1 VRALAALALLAA
13 SPIAHGAPCE
23 ESGQTLQDCWS
34 EVLEAAQ
41 DQVHAAAQAPEPEA
55 RKRSGEV
62 AERVRDFATGS
73 GLGDAASTVT
83 DFLPAFSAAGLLGAP
98 GDAGANEIALVRN
111 LRFMSPRLDGGNTQL
126 LLHGPQAPR
135 VLPPLE
141 AELIR
146 QGRADV
152 LATLERA
159 LSLADDLVLEA
170 RYAVVSR
177 RWGRDFSRHR
187 VLFEGL
193 NAGFAAADPAHPA
206 RASNPNTIFKEFIRT
221 SGCKA
226 GDGKDPRT
234 LASYAEDCRTGLI
247 EALAAGASDQARRE
261 AAYAG
266 RFEASAMPRFAALLA
281 NQPQLVFSAVYAHP
295 SETVDAGYFGLRA
308 RLEVGFTN
316 LNSVRKAAA
325 GTCAKAASATGEQW
339 RPCYEAYDAF
349 MEEHDGDIDNAGRFS
364 MTLAWDH
371 IEDIEF
377 ELALPPLA
385 SGSGSGGGGS
395 LPLPLPSETSGV
407 TPTAGGVQID
417 IPGTD
422 RYELAAGLGWP
433 LSAPRPGDPLKRSTR
448 LDLGAEY
455 EYFESELFRNRR
467 WGAHITLT
475 YKTGGISVPLQL
487 AHYSDSEFR
496 DDLETADLTG
506 LVGLRYDLP
515 RAP

>member
-1 VRALAALALLAA
+1 MRALAGLALLAA
-13 SPIAHGAPCE
+13 SPFAHGAPCE
-23 ESGQTLQDCWS
+23 APEQTPLDCWN
-34 EVLEAAQ
+34 EVLDATR
-41 DQVHAAAQAPEPEA
+41 DQIHADAQAPETHA
-55 RKRSGEV
+55 QQRSGEL
-62 AERVRDFATGS
+62 AEYVRDFATGS

-83 DFLPAFSAAGLLGAP
+83 DFLPEFSAAGLLGAP

-111 LRFMSPRLDGGNTQL
+111 LKFMSPRLDGGNTQL

-152 LATLERA
+152 LAALERT
-159 LSLADDLVLEA
+159 LSLADDPVLEV
-170 RYAVVSR
+170 RYALVNR
-177 RWGRDFSRHR
+177 KWGRDFSRHR

-193 NAGFAAADPAHPA
+193 NAGFAAADPVHPVMA
-206 RASNPNTIFKEFIRT
+206 GNPNTVVKDFLSK

-226 GDGKDPRT
+226 ETGKAANE
-234 LASYAEDCRTGLI
+234 LASYSEDCRARMI
-247 EALAAGASDQARRE
+247 EAIAAGARKQARNE
-261 AAYAG
+261 AEYVG

-316 LNSVRKAAA
+316 LNSVLRAA
-325 GTCAKAASATGEQW
+325 GKDCQQPASATGEKW
-339 RPCYEAYDAF
+339 RACYQAF
-349 MEEHDGDIDNAGRFS
+349 DNFMSENKGDIENSGRFS

-385 SGSGSGGGGS
+385 ADPGSGGGGT
-395 LPLPLPSETSGV
+395 LPLPLPSETPGV
-407 TPTAGGVQID
+407 TPTSGGVQID

-422 RYELAAGLGWP
+422 RYELAAGIGWP

-448 LDLGAEY
+448 LDIGAEY

-475 YKTGGISVPLQL
+475 YKTAGISVPLQL
-487 AHYSDSEFR
+487 VHYSDSEFR
-496 DDLETADLTG
+496 DDLETSDLTG

>member
-1 VRALAALALLAA
+1 MRALTVLALLAA
-13 SPIAHGAPCE
+13 SPVALGEPCTAPE
-23 ESGQTLQDCWS
+23 QTREDCWN

-41 DQVHAAAQAPEPEA
+41 DQVHAAAQAPESQGKERA
-55 RKRSGEV
+55 NEV

-83 DFLPAFSAAGLLGAP
+83 DFLPSFSAAGLLGAP

-111 LRFMSPRLDGGNTQL
+111 LKFMSPRLDGGNTQL

-152 LATLERA
+152 LATLERT

-170 RYAVVSR
+170 RYAVVSG

-206 RASNPNTIFKEFIRT
+206 RASNPNKIFKEFIRT

-226 GDGKDPRT
+226 EDGKDPRT
-234 LASYAEDCRTGLI
+234 LASFSEDCRARLV
-247 EALAAGASDQARRE
+247 EALATGARDQARRE
-261 AAYAG
+261 AAYVG
-266 RFEASAMPRFAALLA
+266 RFEASAMPSFAALLA
-281 NQPQLVFSAVYAHP
+281 NQPQLVFSAVYARP
-295 SETVDAGYFGLRA
+295 SEAVNAGYFGLRA

-316 LNSVRKAAA
+316 LNSVRKAA
-325 GTCAKAASATGEQW
+325 GGKCARSARATGEQW
-339 RPCYEAYDAF
+339 RPCYKAFDAF
-349 MEEHDGDIDNAGRFS
+349 MQDHDGDIDNAGRFS

-371 IEDIEF
+371 IEDLEF
-377 ELALPPLA
+377 ALAVPPLA
-385 SGSGSGGGGS
+385 SDSGSGGGGT
-395 LPLPLPSETSGV
+395 LPLPLPSETPGV
-407 TPTAGGVQID
+407 TPTGGGVQID

-448 LDLGAEY
+448 LDIGAEY

-467 WGAHITLT
+467 WGAHVTLT
-475 YKTGGISVPLQL
+475 YKTGGISVPLRL
-487 AHYSDSEFR
+487 VHYSDSEFR

-515 RAP
+515 RTP